1 MRLVNIY
8 IFKGIVSQNFKGSVS
23 RDFFSYTFFLQN
35 TLPRAVFVTCK
46 KPTTKIVLDLVILS
60 FQLWRVPSS
69 DILNNFIRSKGTT
82 LFIYCT

>member
-46 KPTTKIVLDLVILS
+46 KPTTKIVWDFNTGS
-60 FQLWRVPSS
+60 YCRYSCGACPAP
-69 DILNNFIRSKGTT
+69 
-82 LFIYCT
+82 IY